1 MFGWLRNKPRG
12 NGLLLY
18 VTSVQSTALGLAS
31 RRSDQQHKTSITSG
45 ISYNKIRFQLNP
57 TPDKTANKLNL
68 QQPKKNHIIF
78 PAEGN
83 KIGGNPA
90 SSMQSKLL
98 LFDGINRNKGFG
110 ERPNALGS
118 IANAQQTQQFVR

>member
-1 MFGWLRNKPRG
+1 MVYYFTLR
-12 NGLLLY
+12 LY
-18 VTSVQSTALGLAS
+18 NRLHSVWRHDGVISNTRPAS
-31 RRSDQQHKTSITSG
+31 PSG